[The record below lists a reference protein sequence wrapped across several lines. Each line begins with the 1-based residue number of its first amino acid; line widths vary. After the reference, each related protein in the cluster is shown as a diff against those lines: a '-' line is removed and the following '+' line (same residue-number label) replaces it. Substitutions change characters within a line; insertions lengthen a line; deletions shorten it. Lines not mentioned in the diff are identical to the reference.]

1 MTALRQRLLDELQLR
16 GFAANSQHNYVG
28 VVHRLARHYRKP
40 PDQITDDELKAYL
53 LHLIRERQFAAPT
66 LVLAVSALRFF
77 YHHVLHRPLG
87 DVEAA
92 LPRMRKRTVRP
103 RIYSPAEIAR
113 LLSVKGL
120 CLKHRALLLTTY
132 AAGLRVSEVC
142 RLKPADLMT
151 ARMQIRVEQGKGHKD
166 RYTMLSPKLLVVL
179 RDYWRAHRPGT
190 WLFPGAPDRERPLT
204 TRSAE
209 RIFNRAARLAGLP
222 NHGGIHALRHSFATH
237 LLEAGVDVAALQRLL
252 GHSNLATTATYLH
265 LRHERLEQL
274 KSPLDLIEFQ
284 AFQPPAA

>member
-1 MTALRQRLLDELQLR
+1 MTTLRQRLLDELQLR
-16 GFAANSQHNYVG
+16 GLALTSQNNYVG
-28 VVHRLARHYRKP
+28 VIYRLARHYRKP
-40 PDQITDDELKAYL
+40 PDRITDGELKAYL
-53 LHLIRERQFAAPT
+53 LHLIRDRQLAAPT

-77 YHHVLHRPLG
+77 YRHVLNRPLA
-87 DVEAA
+87 DLEAA

-103 RIYSPAEIAR
+103 RIYSPAEVGR
-113 LLSVKGL
+113 LLAAERL
-120 CLKHRALLLTTY
+120 CLKHRALLMTTY

-142 RLKPADLMT
+142 HLKPGDLMT

-237 LLEAGVDVAALQRLL
+237 LLEAGVDVATLQRLL
-252 GHSNLATTATYLH
+252 GHNHLATTATYLH
-265 LRHERLEQL
+265 LRRERLEVVVP
-274 KSPLDLIEFQ
+274 KARST
-284 AFQPPAA
+284 